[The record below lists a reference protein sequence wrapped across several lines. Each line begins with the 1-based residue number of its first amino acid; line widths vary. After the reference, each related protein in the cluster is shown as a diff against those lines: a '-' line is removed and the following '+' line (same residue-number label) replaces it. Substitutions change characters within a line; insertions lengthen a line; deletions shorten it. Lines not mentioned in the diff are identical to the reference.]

1 MVRIKNFDE
10 RIDKDLADVYT
21 VFNRFSTDLIGTT
34 VYASNSIEDF
44 QDLDR
49 CTKGIVDHLN
59 YPHGFAVALENGE
72 TFFFDFVIPASFVK
86 VEKSSRSY
94 LTEVEFENNL
104 DKMILP
110 DGLIHFRAKG
120 CETRHYA
127 LRYNGYISSSRVTV
141 ICLGSREYSVEDLFK
156 NFEYLDKDG
165 NWNVFGVEE

>member
-1 MVRIKNFDE
+1 MERKLDK
-10 RIDKDLADVYT
+10 RIDKDLVDVYT
-21 VFNRFSTDLIGTT
+21 VFNRFASDLIGTT

-49 CTKGIVDHLN
+49 CKKGIVDHLN
-59 YPHGFAVALENGE
+59 YPHGFAVALENDE
-72 TFFFDFVIPASFVK
+72 TFFFDFVIPSFSVK
-86 VEKSSRSY
+86 VEKTLKPY
-94 LTEVEFENNL
+94 TVIEFENNL

-127 LRYNGYISSSRVTV
+127 LRYNGYISINRVTV

-165 NWNVFGVEE
+165 NWNVFGV